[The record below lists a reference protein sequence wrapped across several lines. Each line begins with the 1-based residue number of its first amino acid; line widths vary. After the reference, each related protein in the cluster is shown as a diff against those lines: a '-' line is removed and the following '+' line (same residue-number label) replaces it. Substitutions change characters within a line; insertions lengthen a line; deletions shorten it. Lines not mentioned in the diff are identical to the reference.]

1 MLVRTLIADMAEDS
15 VKTREQIA
23 AVANEKWDTIRRK
36 IKLVGIASRNE
47 KLYCDDEEIL
57 NMDVFHIIK
66 SINKGDSEEVAMK
79 KIKGLYSQDESIKKV
94 QEKASEKLSTNN
106 EKAQTKESKS
116 NIIASVQG
124 GFKDNKRMEEV
135 KRLITGEDVQRNRTY
150 RGFYFDEDVLAV
162 IDSAKS
168 GKKSDLI
175 NELLRLSL
183 EELKML

>member
-1 MLVRTLIADMAEDS
+1 MLVKEVIADMAEDS
-15 VKTREQIA
+15 AKARERIA
-23 AVANEKWDTIRRK
+23 DIANEKWDTIRRK
-36 IKLVGIASRNE
+36 IRLVGIVSRNE

-57 NMDVFHIIK
+57 NMDVLHIIK

-79 KIKGLYSQDESIKKV
+79 KVKGMYLQDESTKKV
-94 QEKASEKLSTNN
+94 QEKASEKSSTNK
-106 EKAQTKESKS
+106 EKFQTKESKS
-116 NIIASVQG
+116 NIISSDQG

-135 KRLITGEDVQRNRTY
+135 KRLITGEDVERNRTY

-183 EELKML
+183 EELKLL

>member
-1 MLVRTLIADMAEDS
+1 MLVRTLIADIAEGSADA
-15 VKTREQIA
+15 KEQIA
-23 AVANEKWDTIRRK
+23 AIANESWDTIRRK
-36 IKLVGIASRNE
+36 IKLVGILSRNG
-47 KLYCDDEEIL
+47 KLYCDDEEVL
-57 NMDVFHIIK
+57 NMDVLHVIK
-66 SINKGDSEEVAMK
+66 SINKGDSEEVAMMK
-79 KIKGLYSQDESIKKV
+79 AKGLYSQDESIRKV
-94 QEKASEKLSTNN
+94 KDKVLKQLPTNK
-106 EKAQTKESKS
+106 EKAQTKESNGIMIVS
-116 NIIASVQG
+116 EQG

-135 KRLITGEDVQRNRTY
+135 KRLITGKDVERNRTY